1 VLRVATLRGIAVTT
15 GTEDASD
22 QLARLAR
29 SYLRSQKVTSNVDQ
43 LEKVALDDVFR
54 LLDRLSAQIDR
65 MELRRLYDLL
75 TELAVV
81 RENTI
86 LVKKASH
93 EARLIKAI
101 QHTGRMGRF
110 LSHVLDEVT

>member
-1 VLRVATLRGIAVTT
+1 MATLRGIAVTT
-15 GTEDASD
+15 GTNDTSD
-22 QLARLAR
+22 QILRLAR
-29 SYLRSQKVTSNVDQ
+29 SYLRSQKVTDNVDQ

-54 LLDRLSAQIDR
+54 LLERLSQQVDR

-81 RENTI
+81 RENHL
-86 LVKKASH
+86 LVQKASH

-101 QHTGRMGRF
+101 QHTGRLGKF
-110 LSHVLDEVT
+110 LSLVLNEAT